1 VGYTIPP
8 IEIEAVDRR
17 RLLRALGRAVDEEAA
32 ECLSGD
38 RFGMHEGE
46 RERHAYLRA
55 LLAEIQAHNS
65 NLANGQGSLP
75 TGPGPTLRRP
85 DGSGG
90 AKETPT
96 TSGTPSSLIP

>member
-1 VGYTIPP
+1 MGYTIPP
-8 IEIEAVDRR
+8 IDIETVDRR

-38 RFGMHEGE
+38 RFRMHEGE

-55 LLAEIQAHNS
+55 LMAEIQAHNS
-65 NLANGQGSLP
+65 ILPNGPAPLP
-75 TGPGPTLRRP
+75 TGPGPTPRWP

-90 AKETPT
+90 AKETST
-96 TSGTPSSLIP
+96 TSGTPSSLNP